1 MPVNVFGEPAAKRYR
16 AFCVLK
22 ATFLMTDTDTPEIV
36 VARLLSSKA
45 DRNFYI
51 LSDGKERFFC
61 GGRHFP
67 NGLSPDELV
76 SVTVQDSRKGKLRE
90 VKEVIFQQGETC
102 SPS

>member
-1 MPVNVFGEPAAKRYR
+1 MPGVFRRTCRY
-16 AFCVLK
+16 ASGI
-22 ATFLMTDTDTPEIV
+22 FLFRNRTLSMTDTPEIF

-76 SVTVQDSRKGKLRE
+76 SFTVQQSRKGKLRE
-90 VKEVIFQQGETC
+90 VKEILFQRVGEG
-102 SPS
+102 SA